1 MCTFRKPVLPSSAVH
16 VLLSHHQGEQ
26 VLQMSCFFRSIEIK
40 QQKDKNTFF
49 LERGFKWKKK
59 KKLWGKYLYH
69 FGGSILI
76 QENFLAG
83 KFKPVDDMTIKQN
96 TQILSLSGLTL
107 HAYEKGQEEAEGRS

>member
-1 MCTFRKPVLPSSAVH
+1 M
-16 VLLSHHQGEQ
+16 
-26 VLQMSCFFRSIEIK
+26 
-40 QQKDKNTFF
+40 
-49 LERGFKWKKK
+49 KKK
-59 KKLWGKYLYH
+59 KKAMRKYLYH